1 MYERPSRRFVRERSS
16 QVYKPLPGTL
26 RRGILQTMT
35 RFRVRRG
42 AVVAVLLVLA
52 FAVAAALG
60 VQAYGTARYH
70 RAQADRVL
78 RDYAKLAASR
88 VALQSARG
96 CYFAVTPPLKAL
108 QHAHEIAPDK
118 PLPRPKDLHFD
129 MMEHE
134 FSLAPYIRF
143 TFRMN
148 LETGAL
154 TTSGQTVPERVRRW
168 LVDTL
173 PQHTR
178 VVYDTSWHMG
188 TVLGQLGGD
197 RRYIAYTVLRD
208 ADGMLRT
215 ALGFEA
221 KPAALRPLVAEA
233 TENRL
238 FALLP
243 RPLTGGVQYDSM
255 GSIIITDRYGVEI
268 YRSAVQYTSP
278 FTGSDT
284 VGTDM
289 GDLSAQ
295 TTLRASMADKL
306 IIGGLPKSRLPLIL
320 GLLGLT
326 AALIGTALQQLRRE
340 SQLTRL
346 RTDFISGVSHE
357 LRTPL
362 AQIRMFSETLTLGRV
377 RSDEERRRSLAI
389 IDQEARRLTHLVEN
403 LLHFSRSERQTTH
416 ITPEPTAL
424 APLVQEVIDGFAPL
438 AAARGASVSAS
449 VPEDLVVTADP
460 GAVRQMLLNLL
471 DNAVK
476 YGPAGQDVR
485 IGAARENGVAKLW
498 VDDAGPGIPRADRER
513 VWDRFWRLERDRES
527 AVAGSGIGLAVVREL
542 ATLHHGRAWIDDNG
556 PAAGTGTRVVIE
568 LPVCARCHR
577 RPM

>member
-1 MYERPSRRFVRERSS
+1 MKWFPTS
-16 QVYKPLPGTL
+16 
-26 RRGILQTMT
+26 T

-42 AVVAVLLVLA
+42 AVVALLLVLA

-78 RDYAKLAASR
+78 RDYARLAAAR
-88 VALQSARG
+88 VAIRTATDI
-96 CYFAVTPPLKAL
+96 YYAVNPPLKAL
-108 QHAHEIAPDK
+108 QHAHDTAPHNAPPK
-118 PLPRPKDLHFD
+118 PQDLHFD
-129 MMEHE
+129 TMERE
-134 FSLAPYIRF
+134 FSIAPYIRF
-143 TFRMN
+143 TFRMDLKN
-148 LETGAL
+148 KHLK
-154 TTSGQTVPERVRRW
+154 TSGQELPRPVRKW

-173 PQHTR
+173 PLHTR
-178 VVYDTSWHMG
+178 TVYDTSWHMG
-188 TVLGQLGGD
+188 TVLGQPDGD
-197 RRYIAYTVLRD
+197 RRYVAYTVLRD
-208 ADGMLRT
+208 KDGTLRT

-221 KPAALRPLVAEA
+221 KPTALTPLVVQA
-233 TENRL
+233 TDTQK

-268 YRSAVQYTSP
+268 YRTAVQYTSP
-278 FTGSDT
+278 FSARDT
-284 VGTDM
+284 IGTDM
-289 GDLSAQ
+289 GDLYAQ
-295 TTLRASMADKL
+295 VALREAMADKL

-326 AALIGTALQQLRRE
+326 AALIGTALLQLRRE

-346 RTDFISGVSHE
+346 RSDFISGVSHE

-403 LLHFSRSERQTTH
+403 LLHFSRSERQTSH

-424 APLVQEVIDGFAPL
+424 APLVQEVIDGFGPI
-438 AAARGASVSAS
+438 AAARGATLAAS
-449 VPEDLVVTADP
+449 VPEDLVVPADP

-476 YGPAGQDVR
+476 YGPAGQEVR
-485 IGAARENGVAKLW
+485 IGATRENGVARLW
-498 VDDAGPGIPRADRER
+498 VSDRGPGIPRGDRER
-513 VWDRFWRLERDRES
+513 VWERFWRLERDRDS

-542 ATLHHGRAWIDDNG
+542 ASLHHGRAWIDDTD
-556 PAAGTGTRVVIE
+556 AAVGTRVVIE
-568 LPVCARCHR
+568 LPA
-577 RPM
+577 

>member
-1 MYERPSRRFVRERSS
+1 
-16 QVYKPLPGTL
+16 
-26 RRGILQTMT
+26 MT

-42 AVVAVLLVLA
+42 AVVAALLVLA

-60 VQAYGTARYH
+60 VQAYETARYH

-78 RDYAKLAASR
+78 RDYASLAAAR
-88 VALQSARG
+88 VAQRSAILI
-96 CYFAVTPPLKAL
+96 YYAVDAPLKAL
-108 QHAHEIAPDK
+108 QHAYEKAPHK
-118 PLPRPKDLHFD
+118 PLPRPGDLHFD
-129 MMEHE
+129 VMEHE

-143 TFRMN
+143 TFR
-148 LETGAL
+148 LDLKTGAL
-154 TTSGQTVPERVRRW
+154 QTSGHELPNAVRKW
-168 LVDTL
+168 LIDTL
-173 PQHTR
+173 PVHTR
-178 VVYDTSWHMG
+178 TVYDTSWHMG
-188 TVLGQLGGD
+188 SVLGQPAGGWD
-197 RRYIAYTVLRD
+197 RRYVVYTVLRNSE
-208 ADGMLRT
+208 GTLRT

-221 KPAALRPLVAEA
+221 KPAALRPLVAQV
-233 TENRL
+233 TEK
-238 FALLP
+238 FPLLP

-268 YRSAVQYTSP
+268 YRTAVQYTSP
-278 FTGSDT
+278 FTARDT
-284 VGTDM
+284 IGTDM
-289 GDLSAQ
+289 GDLFAQ
-295 TTLRASMADKL
+295 TTLRAAVADQL

-320 GLLGLT
+320 SLLGLT
-326 AALIGTALQQLRRE
+326 AILIGTALFQLRRE

-403 LLHFSRSERQTTH
+403 LLHFSRSERQTAH

-424 APLVQEVIDGFAPL
+424 GPLVQEVIDGFAPL
-438 AAARGASVSAS
+438 AAARAATISAAI
-449 VPEDLVVTADP
+449 PEDLVVTADP

-476 YGPAGQDVR
+476 YGPTGQDVR
-485 IGAARENGVAKLW
+485 IGATRGNGVAKLW
-498 VDDAGPGIPRADRER
+498 VDDGGPGIPRSDRER
-513 VWDRFWRLERDRES
+513 VWERFWRLERDRES

-542 ATLHHGRAWIDDNG
+542 ATLHHGRAWIDENG
-556 PAAGTGTRVVIE
+556 PAVGGGTRFVIE
-568 LPVCARCHR
+568 LPV
-577 RPM
+577 

>member
-1 MYERPSRRFVRERSS
+1 MS
-16 QVYKPLPGTL
+16 
-26 RRGILQTMT
+26 

-60 VQAYGTARYH
+60 EQAYETARYH
-70 RAQADRVL
+70 RVQADRVL
-78 RDYAKLAASR
+78 RDYAALAAAR
-88 VALQSARG
+88 VALRSASEI
-96 CYFAVTPPLKAL
+96 YYAVKPPLQAL
-108 QHAHEIAPDK
+108 QHAHEMAPHK
-118 PLPRPKDLHFD
+118 PLPRPADLHFD
-129 MMEHE
+129 VMEHE
-134 FSLAPYIRF
+134 FSIAPYIRF
-143 TFRMN
+143 TFRMD
-148 LETGAL
+148 LKTGEL
-154 TTSGQTVPERVRRW
+154 QTSGQALPPLVRTW
-168 LVDTL
+168 LLDTL
-173 PQHTR
+173 PVHART
-178 VVYDTSWHMG
+178 VYDSSWHMG
-188 TVLGQLGGD
+188 SVLGQPAWD
-197 RRYIAYTVLRD
+197 RRYVVYTVLRD
-208 ADGMLRT
+208 SAGSLRT

-221 KPAALRPLVAEA
+221 KPAALRPLVAQA
-233 TENRL
+233 TEK
-238 FALLP
+238 FPLLP

-255 GSIIITDRYGVEI
+255 GSIIITDRYGIEI

-278 FTGSDT
+278 FTARDT
-284 VGTDM
+284 IGTDM
-289 GDLSAQ
+289 GDLYAQ
-295 TTLRASMADKL
+295 ATLPGAIADKL
-306 IIGGLPKSRLPLIL
+306 IIGGLPKSRFPLIL

-326 AALIGTALQQLRRE
+326 AVLIGTALFQLRRE

-424 APLVQEVIDGFAPL
+424 GPLVQEVIDGFAPL
-438 AAARGASVSAS
+438 AAARGVTLAAQ
-449 VPEDLVVTADP
+449 VPDDLVVTADP

-485 IGAARENGVAKLW
+485 IGARKENGVAKLW
-498 VDDAGPGIPRADRER
+498 VDDGGPGIPRADRER

-527 AVAGSGIGLAVVREL
+527 AVAGSGIGLSVVREL
-542 ATLHHGRAWIDDNG
+542 ATLHHGRAWIDDTG
-556 PAAGTGTRVVIE
+556 PAAGTGTGAGAGAGAGTRVVIE
-568 LPVCARCHR
+568 LPI
-577 RPM
+577 

>member
-1 MYERPSRRFVRERSS
+1 
-16 QVYKPLPGTL
+16 
-26 RRGILQTMT
+26 MT
-35 RFRVRRG
+35 RFRVGRG

-52 FAVAAALG
+52 FGVAVALA
-60 VQAYGTARYH
+60 VQAYRTAGDH

-78 RDYAKLAASR
+78 RDYARLAAAR
-88 VALQSARG
+88 VAIRTATDI
-96 CYFAVTPPLKAL
+96 YYAVRPPLKAL
-108 QHAHEIAPDK
+108 QHAHETAPHK
-118 PLPRPKDLHFD
+118 APPKPKDLHFD
-129 MMEHE
+129 TMEHE
-134 FSLAPYIRF
+134 FSIAPYIRF
-143 TFRMN
+143 TFWMDLKN
-148 LETGAL
+148 KHLK
-154 TTSGQTVPERVRRW
+154 TSGQELPPPVRKW

-173 PQHTR
+173 PLHTR
-178 VVYDTSWHMG
+178 TVYDTSWHMG
-188 TVLGQLGGD
+188 TVLGQPDGD
-197 RRYIAYTVLRD
+197 RRYVAYTVLRD
-208 ADGMLRT
+208 SDGVLRT
-215 ALGFEA
+215 ALGFEV
-221 KPAALRPLVAEA
+221 KPIVLKPLVVQA
-233 TENRL
+233 TEK
-238 FALLP
+238 FELLP

-278 FTGSDT
+278 FTARDT
-284 VGTDM
+284 IGTDM
-289 GDLSAQ
+289 GGLYAQ
-295 TTLRASMADKL
+295 ATLRGAIADKL
-306 IIGGLPKSRLPLIL
+306 IIGGLPRSRLPLIL

-326 AALIGTALQQLRRE
+326 GVLIGTALFQLRRE

-346 RTDFISGVSHE
+346 RSDFISGVSHE

-438 AAARGASVSAS
+438 AAARGAKLSAT
-449 VPEDLVVTADP
+449 VPDDLVVLADP

-476 YGPAGQDVR
+476 YGPAGQEVR
-485 IGAARENGVAKLW
+485 IGALHDNGVAKLW
-498 VDDAGPGIPRADRER
+498 VDDGGPGIPRAERER
-513 VWDRFWRLERDRES
+513 VWERFWRLERDRES

-542 ATLHHGRAWIDDNG
+542 ASLHHGRAWIDN
-556 PAAGTGTRVVIE
+556 PAAGVGTRVVIE
-568 LPVCARCHR
+568 LPI
-577 RPM
+577 

>member
-1 MYERPSRRFVRERSS
+1 MYESALHSFVREPSS
-16 QVYKPLPGTL
+16 QVHKLLPG
-26 RRGILQTMT
+26 RRLKGILYSMS

-60 VQAYGTARYH
+60 VQAYETARYH

-78 RDYAKLAASR
+78 RDYAALAAAR
-88 VALQSARG
+88 VAQRSATEI
-96 CYFAVTPPLKAL
+96 YYAVKPPLQAL
-108 QHAHEIAPDK
+108 QHAHEMAPHK
-118 PLPRPKDLHFD
+118 PLPRPADLHFD
-129 MMEHE
+129 VMEHE

-143 TFRMN
+143 TFRMD
-148 LETGAL
+148 LKTGEL
-154 TTSGQTVPERVRRW
+154 QTSGQALPPLVRTW
-168 LVDTL
+168 LLDTL
-173 PQHTR
+173 PVHTR
-178 VVYDTSWHMG
+178 TVYDSSWHMG
-188 TVLGQLGGD
+188 SVLGQPGGDWD
-197 RRYIAYTVLRD
+197 RRYVVYTVLRD
-208 ADGMLRT
+208 SQGSLRT

-221 KPAALRPLVAEA
+221 KPAALRPLVVQA
-233 TENRL
+233 TEK
-238 FALLP
+238 FPLLP
-243 RPLTGGVQYDSM
+243 RPLT
-255 GSIIITDRYGVEI
+255 
-268 YRSAVQYTSP
+268 SAVQYTSP
-278 FTGSDT
+278 FTARDT
-284 VGTDM
+284 IGTDM
-289 GDLSAQ
+289 GVLYAQ
-295 TTLRASMADKL
+295 ATLRGAIADKL
-306 IIGGLPKSRLPLIL
+306 IIGGLPKSRFPLIL

-326 AALIGTALQQLRRE
+326 AVLIGTALVQLRRE

-346 RTDFISGVSHE
+346 RSDFISGVSHE

-403 LLHFSRSERQTTH
+403 LLHFSRSERQTAH

-424 APLVQEVIDGFAPL
+424 GPLVQEVIDGFAPL
-438 AAARGASVSAS
+438 AAARGATIAAAI
-449 VPEDLVVTADP
+449 PEDLVVTADP

-476 YGPAGQDVR
+476 YGPAGQEVR
-485 IGAARENGVAKLW
+485 IGATRENGVAKLW
-498 VDDAGPGIPRADRER
+498 VDDGGPGIPRADRER

-542 ATLHHGRAWIDDNG
+542 ATLHHGRAWIDDEG

-568 LPVCARCHR
+568 LPV
-577 RPM
+577 

>member
-1 MYERPSRRFVRERSS
+1 MYESALHSFVREPSS
-16 QVYKPLPGTL
+16 QVHKLLPG
-26 RRGILQTMT
+26 RRLKGILYSMS

-60 VQAYGTARYH
+60 VQAYETARYH

-78 RDYAKLAASR
+78 RDYAALAAAR
-88 VALQSARG
+88 VAQRSASEI
-96 CYFAVTPPLKAL
+96 YYAVKPPLQAL
-108 QHAHEIAPDK
+108 QHAQEMAPHK
-118 PLPRPKDLHFD
+118 PLPRPADLHFD
-129 MMEHE
+129 VMEHE

-143 TFRMN
+143 TFRMD
-148 LETGAL
+148 LKTGEL
-154 TTSGQTVPERVRRW
+154 QTSGQALPPLVRTW
-168 LVDTL
+168 LLDTL
-173 PQHTR
+173 PVHTR
-178 VVYDTSWHMG
+178 TVYDSSWHMG
-188 TVLGQLGGD
+188 SVLGQPGGDWD
-197 RRYIAYTVLRD
+197 RRYVVYTVLRD
-208 ADGMLRT
+208 SQGMLRT
-215 ALGFEA
+215 AIGLEA

-233 TENRL
+233 TEK

-289 GDLSAQ
+289 GDLYAQ
-295 TTLRASMADKL
+295 TTLRGAVADQL
-306 IIGGLPKSRLPLIL
+306 IIGGLPRSRLPLIL
-320 GLLGLT
+320 SLLGLT
-326 AALIGTALQQLRRE
+326 AALIGTALFQLRRE

-403 LLHFSRSERQTTH
+403 LLHFSRSERQTAH

-424 APLVQEVIDGFAPL
+424 GPLVQEVIDGFAPL
-438 AAARGASVSAS
+438 AAARGATIAAAI
-449 VPEDLVVTADP
+449 PEDLVVTADP

-476 YGPAGQDVR
+476 YGPAGQEVR
-485 IGAARENGVAKLW
+485 IGATRENGVAKLW
-498 VDDAGPGIPRADRER
+498 VDDGGPGIPRADRER

-542 ATLHHGRAWIDDNG
+542 ATLHHGRAWIDDEG

-568 LPVCARCHR
+568 LPV
-577 RPM
+577 